1 MKTQKITRPISS
13 HLNRTSF
20 DNRGFIIWPKKN
32 FLIALRAVT
41 IQIERTGDESPTKPQ
56 LMAVA
61 DLRTRQAYWFFLLTV
76 LKSLNVLEKRS
87 SKKCKYVNF
96 RNLYR

>member
-1 MKTQKITRPISS
+1 MA
-13 HLNRTSF
+13 
-20 DNRGFIIWPKKN
+20 KKN

-61 DLRTRQAYWFFLLTV
+61 DLRTRQAYWFFSTSGV
-76 LKSLNVLEKRS
+76 KILKCAR
-87 SKKCKYVNF
+87 KKKFKGV
-96 RNLYR
+96 

>member
-1 MKTQKITRPISS
+1 MA
-13 HLNRTSF
+13 
-20 DNRGFIIWPKKN
+20 KKD

-61 DLRTRQAYWFFLLTV
+61 DLRTRQACWFFLLMV
-76 LKSLNVLEKRS
+76 LKSLNVLEKKN
-87 SKKCKYVNF
+87 SKKCKYVNL